1 MTDVTPATP
10 FWDGYTRSPEVTE
23 QLIAVIRDALYAFP
37 SMRLGQ
43 ILDNSNPRQLDFYD
57 SVDIIDLYDEHM
69 ITNLRNYIEEHT
81 NG

>member
-10 FWDGYTRSPEVTE
+10 FWDGYSRSPEVTE
-23 QLIAVIRDALYAFP
+23 QLIAAIRDALYAFP

-43 ILDNSNPRQLDFYD
+43 ILDNSMFDFYD
-57 SVDIIDLYDEHM
+57 SVDIVDLYDEHM
-69 ITNLRNYIEEHT
+69 ISNLRNYIEEHA